1 MDPLTI
7 VSQSLPL
14 AMAKQPYSFRL
25 QAFGGTLPYVWQIVP
40 GFGTPPTG
48 IVLSG
53 DTLQAPANAIAETS
67 VGQHAF
73 RIGVTD
79 GTLTLATADV
89 SISVEPYG
97 FSRTHQFLLDP
108 RFKTLIEKYLV
119 AGATREKVELH
130 WFRNVV
136 SAVAKNFVHLDRDIL
151 VDAWT
156 GIYPYTAPADTDLR
170 SVINALTSDLLY
182 FAEPTKFRITSVV
195 PGTGAYQVEYTITP
209 PAGFFV
215 GRNGETDPSMTRQW
229 FKLEECTSE
238 DEPHDGDGNPL
249 TIVRIEDADGIEV
262 NPNALAYQVDLDGFH
277 SGKNATGGNIGYA
290 LTFTVEI
297 VPNPHSRTP
306 VAPVCVRSGI
316 RQELHD
322 LDPESFIKFGNV
334 LGEVD
339 ADVIAL
345 IKTAPFVAGL
355 KVGNQ
360 VVVPTAPPQY
370 IELQGQNGI
379 DLDADPSAHII
390 RIGSKAIQRL
400 NGVEPDGSGDLDLVD
415 GEFIE
420 IETEVSDNKLT
431 IKTVIPVQVPPGD
444 PTQPPVHS
452 KGLISREDYA
462 KFLELISTKL
472 TRLHGHTGEDV
483 VLGTP
488 SDGFSDGYIPL
499 DPRASLTD
507 TIDRINEAML
517 IGFGAPIAL
526 PMGPDVELVEVTGI
540 KRERGFLADDSTG
553 TPLGVVWETG
563 VFDAGSEAPYVY
575 NDRANI
581 VGSTPFEIETAVEF
595 GTVIVTDIL
604 DLNLNGALV
613 ESWAL
618 AAPDLV
624 PGTVPNVSPLGYMA
638 ITSVRAVGA
647 STVIRVKTHTNFQPN
662 DATVNPLLAL
672 GYNYVELSHL
682 NAGPVLVGTSAK
694 FKVYLDP
701 TLPAAGGPALPSAIF
716 GTAPGK
722 SDWMSGIEYHSGD
735 NELLLTFTSN
745 SLFEI
750 SYFSSPFQ
758 VRVNSPAGWQPWTA
772 LAWDDSHVAPVS
784 SPPDALDNPV
794 FAAYPTGRPVKDY
807 SVAHGG
813 PQPYLQIKHTRPGVA
828 ATQNES
834 GKLVTPSGDDLIYTL
849 HKAASTDLFEGFEDE
864 LYRINPYDPRWGGPD
879 FPSFPS
885 RGRDNFGWD
894 PARQLGKGTAP
905 WGDGGGKP
913 GDLQCIPN
921 ASPTNLPWEGALVWP
936 QYDYTS
942 GNFDPAQSAGRDYST
957 DFGST
962 GAAVYFRP
970 IIFKDL
976 SRVNG
981 TLQIVGIHSSQ
992 IGLSYLGGG
1001 GSPTGNVNLE
1011 IKFPGSKPNCFS
1023 GWMDLAKLATGTYG
1037 DGDGA
1042 LVGLIRD
1049 VTVDGLNAVEIDWTG
1064 NGLNTRHAGEMIILC
1079 VTYRAASPVIY
1090 RITEI
1095 G

>member
-48 IVLSG
+48 VVLSG

-67 VGQHAF
+67 VGQHTF

-89 SISVEPYG
+89 SLSVEPYG

-130 WFRNVV
+130 WFRDVV
-136 SAVAKNFVHLDRDIL
+136 STVAKNFVHLDRDIL

-156 GIYPYTAPADTDLR
+156 GIYPYTTPADTDLR
-170 SVINALTSDLLY
+170 SVINALTGDLMY

-215 GRNGETDPSMTRQW
+215 GRNGETDPSMARQW

-249 TIVRIEDADGIEV
+249 TIVRIEDADGIEI

-277 SGKNATGGNIGYA
+277 SGKNATGSNIGYA
-290 LTFTVEI
+290 LTFTVEF

-306 VAPVCVRSGI
+306 VAPFCVRSGI

-355 KVGNQ
+355 KIGNQ

-444 PTQPPVHS
+444 PTQPPIHS

-488 SDGFSDGYIPL
+488 GDGFSDGYIPL
-499 DPRASLTD
+499 DPRASLVE

-517 IGFGAPIAL
+517 TGFGAPIVQDL
-526 PMGPDVELVEVTGI
+526 NNVDLVEIAGI
-540 KRERGFLADDSTG
+540 RREHGYLADDSSG
-553 TPLGVVWETG
+553 SPIGIVYETG
-563 VFDAGSEAPYVY
+563 VHDAGSEAPYVY
-575 NDRANI
+575 NDASNI
-581 VGSTPFEIETAVEF
+581 SGSVAMEFETSIEF
-595 GTVIVTDIL
+595 GPVEGTAGTAD
-604 DLNLNGALV
+604 DLAIYLNGSLL
-613 ESWAL
+613 ESWTL
-618 AAPDLV
+618 ATANPAV
-624 PGTVPNVSPLGYMA
+624 GPSPSGYMA
-638 ITSVRAVGA
+638 ITSVRSVTG
-647 STVIRVKTHTNFQPN
+647 TN
-662 DATVNPLLAL
+662 DAIRLKGLVDPSDVTVAGLLKI
-672 GYNYVELSHL
+672 GYNYFELKHVDNS
-682 NAGPVLVGTSAK
+682 ATVTYTSAK
-694 FKVYLDP
+694 FKVFLDS
-701 TLPAAGGPALPSAIF
+701 TVPAAGGPALPNNIYGSSS
-716 GTAPGK
+716 GK
-722 SDWMSGIEYHSGD
+722 VEWMSGIKYYSGD

-745 SLFEI
+745 NLFEI

-758 VRVNSPAGWQPWTA
+758 VRVNSPAGWQQWTA

-784 SPPDALDNPV
+784 SPPDALDSPV

-813 PQPYLQIKHTRPGVA
+813 PQPYLQLKHTRPGVA

-894 PARQLGKGTAP
+894 PSRQLGKGTAP

-921 ASPTNLPWEGALVWP
+921 ASPANLPWEGALVWP